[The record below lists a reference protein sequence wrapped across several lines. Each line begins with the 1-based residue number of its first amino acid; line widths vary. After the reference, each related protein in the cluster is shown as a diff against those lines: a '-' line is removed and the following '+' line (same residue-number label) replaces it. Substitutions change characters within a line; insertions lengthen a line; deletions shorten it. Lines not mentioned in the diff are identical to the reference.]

1 MVKLYNALLV
11 KVILLLSRMV
21 ISESKLLLNK
31 SLKSPFLFYGAIL
44 NLNLT
49 FVRNIHGPT
58 VGKQVVKRAF
68 LCPEGL

>member
-1 MVKLYNALLV
+1 MA
-11 KVILLLSRMV
+11 